1 MNEQK
6 IKINNIDDSIKTN
19 ENNEIKFQTNDARDK
34 KYVTKNEMLKNKILA
49 TLSIPILEWGF
60 QTTSWAPKTERS
72 RDIAFYIPESR
83 LPTERSC

>member
-1 MNEQK
+1 MLRSLSASRVDSTRNMNEQK

-49 TLSIPILEWGF
+49 TLSIPILE
-60 QTTSWAPKTERS
+60 
-72 RDIAFYIPESR
+72 
-83 LPTERSC
+83 